1 MRKEKLSLKMSSAFT
16 AGMLVASNEA
26 FAGGKNFVD
35 ITGSITGSVAR
46 IPDLLTTIAYL
57 GGIGLAIAGILKLRD
72 HVNAPQQVPLKD
84 GLIRLGCG
92 GALLALPIVL
102 EAMQNTVGNGT
113 APKVPAV
120 TGVGGFAP

>member
-1 MRKEKLSLKMSSAFT
+1 MKKEKLSLKMSAAFT
-16 AGMLVASNEA
+16 AGMLAASGEA
-26 FAGGKNFVD
+26 FAGNNFTN

-46 IPDLLTTIAYL
+46 IPDLLTTVAYL

-92 GALLALPIVL
+92 GALLALPMVL

-113 APKVPAV
+113 APKVPQV
-120 TGVGGFAP
+120 TGVTGFAP